1 MGIKVPSNF
10 LMVGWASGRQAEQA
24 CFLYLLVMYLPPRAE
39 VIQKT
44 PSNHLVS
51 PPGQVMGSILV
62 PWRTGGALGDLGK
75 GGVFPPAASQRY
87 CLRPE
92 DAQ

>member
-1 MGIKVPSNF
+1 MGVQIPSNF
-10 LMVGWASGRQAEQA
+10 LMVGWASGQQAEQA
-24 CFLYLLVMYLPPRAE
+24 CLLVMCLPPRTD

-44 PSNHLVS
+44 SSNHLVP

-62 PWRTGGALGDLGK
+62 LWRTGGALGDLGT
-75 GGVFPPAASQRY
+75 GGVFPPAAPQLNS
-87 CLRPE
+87 LRPG